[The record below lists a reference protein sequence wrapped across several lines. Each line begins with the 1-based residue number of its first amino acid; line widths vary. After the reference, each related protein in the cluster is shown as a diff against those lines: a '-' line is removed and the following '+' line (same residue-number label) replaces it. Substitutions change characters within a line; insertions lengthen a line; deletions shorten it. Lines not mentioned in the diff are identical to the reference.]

1 MAQRKCRGGDSLQER
16 GGGNQ
21 AAASLGGE
29 AEQQAAVEEHSRRR
43 DIDKGPVNLKGRS
56 KTGLVGHISAELP
69 NPWRTGCWHG
79 PSCVSSI

>member
-29 AEQQAAVEEHSRRR
+29 AEQRGAVEEHSRRR
-43 DIDKGPVNLKGRS
+43 DIDKGPVIL
-56 KTGLVGHISAELP
+56 
-69 NPWRTGCWHG
+69 
-79 PSCVSSI
+79 